1 MVSIQIDE
9 QTATTLQRQAKDAG
23 LSVADYLR
31 SLVPTAALPP
41 RPTWDE
47 IEAEFVAH
55 STAGP
60 PLPSDFS
67 RADIYS
73 DRD

>member
-1 MVSIQIDE
+1 M
-9 QTATTLQRQAKDAG
+9 G

-31 SLVPTAALPP
+31 TIVPESANPR

-47 IEAEFVAH
+47 IEAEIMAN
-55 STAGP
+55 SSAGP
-60 PLPSDFS
+60 SLPADFS
-67 RADIYS
+67 RADINR

>member
-9 QTATTLQRQAKDAG
+9 QTATTLQRQAHDAG

-31 SLVPTAALPP
+31 TLVPPSATPP

-47 IEAEFVAH
+47 IEAEIMAQ
-55 STAGP
+55 STAGAA
-60 PLPSDFS
+60 LPSDFS
-67 RADIYS
+67 RADIYREC
-73 DRD
+73 D